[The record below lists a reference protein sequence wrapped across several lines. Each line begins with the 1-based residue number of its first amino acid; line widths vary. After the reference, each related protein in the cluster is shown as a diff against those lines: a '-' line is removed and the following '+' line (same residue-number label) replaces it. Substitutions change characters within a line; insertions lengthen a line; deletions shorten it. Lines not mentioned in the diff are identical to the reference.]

1 MENIIAL
8 AIIGFFTTVI
18 TALVTFGPVGRAV
31 AERLRGKGASGALA
45 EIEERFDDQAQ
56 QINAVQRQLGD
67 LAERQDFSERL
78 LAQAKDRGL
87 LAAPAVPGPGQTE
100 R

>member
-1 MENIIAL
+1 MEDVIAVAVL
-8 AIIGFFTTVI
+8 GFFTTLI

-56 QINAVQRQLGD
+56 QINAVHRQLGD

-78 LAQAKDRGL
+78 LAQAKERGL
-87 LAAPAVPGPGQTE
+87 LAAPAAPGPGQTE

>member
-1 MENIIAL
+1 MENIVAL

-18 TALVTFGPVGRAV
+18 TALVTFGPVGRAL

-56 QINAVQRQLGD
+56 QINDVHRQLGD
-67 LAERQDFSERL
+67 LAERQGFSERL
-78 LAQAKDRGL
+78 LAQARERGL
-87 LAAPAVPGPGQTE
+87 LAGPSTKD
-100 R
+100 

>member
-1 MENIIAL
+1 MHFDGDLIVIAITL
-8 AIIGFFTTVI
+8 LTTVGM
-18 TALVTFGPVGRAV
+18 VTLGPIGRAV
-31 AERLRGKGASGALA
+31 AERLRGKHSADSVAGVQ
-45 EIEERFDDQAQ
+45 DQLDEVIGRLDQ
-56 QINAVQRQLGD
+56 VQRQLGD

-87 LAAPAVPGPGQTE
+87 LAAPAAPGPGQTE

>member
-1 MENIIAL
+1 MHFDGDLIVIAITL
-8 AIIGFFTTVI
+8 LTTVGM
-18 TALVTFGPVGRAV
+18 VTLGPIGRAV

-78 LAQAKDRGL
+78 LAQAKERGL
-87 LAAPAVPGPGQTE
+87 LAAPGPGQTE

>member
-1 MENIIAL
+1 MHFDGDLVVIAITL
-8 AIIGFFTTVI
+8 LTTVGM
-18 TALVTFGPVGRAV
+18 VTLGPIGRAV
-31 AERLRGKGASGALA
+31 AERLRGKGAGGSIAVLQ
-45 EIEERFDDQAQ
+45 EQLDEVLVRLDD
-56 QINAVQRQLGD
+56 VHRQLSD

-87 LAAPAVPGPGQTE
+87 LAAPGPGQAE